1 MGNSDYFVEYQM
13 KKQILL
19 DNESNTM
26 MSAIYIYIAL
36 FIGLS
41 SHRVHLVR
49 CLMYGTVN
57 TNVNPCYIIITMQ
70 YIYI

>member
-26 MSAIYIYIAL
+26 MSAIYIYSI
-36 FIGLS
+36 
-41 SHRVHLVR
+41 V
-49 CLMYGTVN
+49 
-57 TNVNPCYIIITMQ
+57 IIM
-70 YIYI
+70 